1 MFELHAMIGYPL
13 FPVAG
18 LELLL
23 GFILLRQD
31 LKHSTVSRSVA
42 IIAFFAAAFSLI
54 TGLMYVRASHGVE
67 YNSYARANWIGWFT
81 LPPALQFLYYLENER
96 SRVARVIGL
105 VLYPFWTI
113 VLALS
118 LFTDLIVTSQ
128 YTLIPFSNRPG
139 PLEDPL
145 RFFGAFLAVWVIVK
159 VISLRRKT
167 SGFIKKELNYFFYGM
182 LIFGGGA
189 GFTAGILQLAGGQ
202 VLEPGLASYFS
213 LPWVALSVFAIAR
226 YQLFDIRLI
235 LSRAIATVLL
245 LVIFSALQAGLFL
258 LFERALGH
266 VASIFLSLTLIG
278 FLFFG
283 TPLSNRVQTLVSSI
297 VLKDRYSHED
307 ILRNATH
314 AMATILNLDELL
326 HYIVGTL
333 QKSLRVAQASFYL
346 RKTAGEHGL
355 VRSFGADGQSSRPDP
370 LPDALVR
377 HILRSREPV
386 IREIQESLP
395 EEQAGRLADALRG
408 LGADILVPIF
418 YQARLQGAL
427 ALGPKGNGTPYT
439 QTDIVLLET
448 LAGHAAVALENATL
462 FQEMLRINRSLEESE
477 GKFRAL
483 AETIPAAIFIH
494 QGGTLLY
501 VNPAGEQLTG
511 FSREE
516 LLTMEFWR
524 LVHPEHRE
532 MVRTRAI
539 QRLTDGQMP
548 AQDEFKIVDRG
559 GAERWVIMSAGAMK
573 FQGRPSVI
581 GTLFEITERKNLE
594 GKLRYMQ
601 KMEAIGKLAGG
612 VAHDFNNI
620 LGNIV
625 GHANLLQLDLPE
637 GEPQHRVKRII
648 AATERAAALTQRLL
662 TYGERKESSLQPC
675 DLGVLVAQQETFLT
689 GSLPDSV
696 RFTVIPPPTAV
707 PVMLDGGQIERV
719 LMNLVVNAR
728 DAMPSG
734 GSIEVRTGIRE
745 IDSGFIKHHGFGR
758 PGLYGCVSVKD
769 SGTGMDENTRKR
781 IFEPFFSTKE
791 SGKGTGFGLSIVY
804 DIVKDH
810 SGFITAASELGG
822 GSLFT
827 VYLPLTEAALP
838 QRPAA
843 MPSRFR
849 SAGATLLIAEDD
861 RTARKSAR
869 AVFEAAGYKAL
880 EAADGEEAVRLYRK
894 HQAVIELVITDMIMP
909 KLNGRDV
916 CRAIRDIRGDA
927 KFLFSSGYGE
937 ELLLKTGLLTPAQH
951 FIAKSASRA
960 ELLAKVQDILG

>member
-139 PLEDPL
+139 PLENPL

-297 VLKDRYSHED
+297 VLKDRYSHQD

-326 HYIVGTL
+326 HHIVGTL

-395 EEQAGRLADALRG
+395 EEQAG
-408 LGADILVPIF
+408 
-418 YQARLQGAL
+418 LQM
-427 ALGPKGNGTPYT
+427 PC
-439 QTDIVLLET
+439 
-448 LAGHAAVALENATL
+448 AGWV
-462 FQEMLRINRSLEESE
+462 RISSSPSSTRRV
-477 GKFRAL
+477 FRAPL
-483 AETIPAAIFIH
+483 PSAPRATARRIRKRTSCSWRPWRDM
-494 QGGTLLY
+494 LPLR
-501 VNPAGEQLTG
+501 
-511 FSREE
+511 SR
-516 LLTMEFWR
+516 
-524 LVHPEHRE
+524 
-532 MVRTRAI
+532 
-539 QRLTDGQMP
+539 
-548 AQDEFKIVDRG
+548 
-559 GAERWVIMSAGAMK
+559 
-573 FQGRPSVI
+573 
-581 GTLFEITERKNLE
+581 
-594 GKLRYMQ
+594 
-601 KMEAIGKLAGG
+601 
-612 VAHDFNNI
+612 
-620 LGNIV
+620 
-625 GHANLLQLDLPE
+625 
-637 GEPQHRVKRII
+637 
-648 AATERAAALTQRLL
+648 TQRSFRRCCASTGPWRRAKENSARWRRPYPRRSSSIKAARSCML
-662 TYGERKESSLQPC
+662 TLQANSS
-675 DLGVLVAQQETFLT
+675 
-689 GSLPDSV
+689 PDS
-696 RFTVIPPPTAV
+696 
-707 PVMLDGGQIERV
+707 
-719 LMNLVVNAR
+719 
-728 DAMPSG
+728 
-734 GSIEVRTGIRE
+734 
-745 IDSGFIKHHGFGR
+745 
-758 PGLYGCVSVKD
+758 PG
-769 SGTGMDENTRKR
+769 
-781 IFEPFFSTKE
+781 
-791 SGKGTGFGLSIVY
+791 
-804 DIVKDH
+804 
-810 SGFITAASELGG
+810 
-822 GSLFT
+822 
-827 VYLPLTEAALP
+827 
-838 QRPAA
+838 
-843 MPSRFR
+843 
-849 SAGATLLIAEDD
+849 
-861 RTARKSAR
+861 KS
-869 AVFEAAGYKAL
+869 
-880 EAADGEEAVRLYRK
+880 
-894 HQAVIELVITDMIMP
+894 
-909 KLNGRDV
+909 
-916 CRAIRDIRGDA
+916 C
-927 KFLFSSGYGE
+927 
-937 ELLLKTGLLTPAQH
+937 
-951 FIAKSASRA
+951 
-960 ELLAKVQDILG
+960 